1 MLKIQ
6 LIKVIVGLICGLLF
20 GSGMIISE
28 MVDPDKVIGFLNVTG
43 EWDPTLIFVL
53 GGALIVFTPIYH
65 LFIKNRDKA
74 IDGEPLSLSINK
86 SIDNTLISGSVIFG
100 IGWGLAGF
108 CPGPVVSSLGGGSYI
123 ILAFMLSMV
132 IGMLCANQYMGRR
145 RRLSAVGK

>member
-43 EWDPTLIFVL
+43 EWDATLIFVL

-65 LFIKNRDKA
+65 LLIKNRDKA

-86 SIDNTLISGSVIFG
+86 SIDSTLISGSVIFG

-145 RRLSAVGK
+145 